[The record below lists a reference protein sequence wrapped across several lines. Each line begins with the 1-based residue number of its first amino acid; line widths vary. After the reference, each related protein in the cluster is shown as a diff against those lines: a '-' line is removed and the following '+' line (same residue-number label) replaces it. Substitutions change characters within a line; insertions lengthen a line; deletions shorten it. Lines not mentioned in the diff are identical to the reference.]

1 MEILSLRL
9 PFLQEK
15 PLELKDGIPVHEV
28 MTESDKAPR
37 VETTNI
43 YLGANITFNRLCA
56 CMEPRLRLSY
66 PITISGIL
74 QLI

>member
-9 PFLQEK
+9 PFLQDQ

-43 YLGANITFNRLCA
+43 
-56 CMEPRLRLSY
+56 
-66 PITISGIL
+66 
-74 QLI
+74 